1 MKERDREII
10 DRITAIRMKNNF
22 PWMKVVEIALEH
34 APEQTREAL
43 RQIYANDSDISDLL
57 RDLAGW

>member
-1 MKERDREII
+1 VNSRDQEII
-10 DRITAIRMKNNF
+10 DKITAIRMKNNF

-34 APEQTREAL
+34 APEKTRAAL
-43 RQIYANDSDISDLL
+43 REIYVNDSDISALL

>member
-1 MKERDREII
+1 MNERDREII

-22 PWMKVVEIALEH
+22 PWMKVVEIALDR
-34 APEQTREAL
+34 APEETREAL
-43 RQIYANDSDISDLL
+43 RQIYQNDSDISDLL